1 MDVIL
6 ENLKK
11 AYIMKKTIKNLQLKK
26 NIVSKLNV
34 IHGGDE
40 VITTYTR
47 VPVKEC
53 LVQITKD
60 YRTCQVQTNEVD
72 TAGNTIC

>member
-1 MDVIL
+1 
-6 ENLKK
+6 
-11 AYIMKKTIKNLQLKK
+11 MKKTLKNLYLKK
-26 NIVSKLNV
+26 YIVSKLNE
-34 IHGGDE
+34 IQGGEE

-53 LVQITKD
+53 LVEITRE

-72 TAGNTIC
+72 TAGRPIC